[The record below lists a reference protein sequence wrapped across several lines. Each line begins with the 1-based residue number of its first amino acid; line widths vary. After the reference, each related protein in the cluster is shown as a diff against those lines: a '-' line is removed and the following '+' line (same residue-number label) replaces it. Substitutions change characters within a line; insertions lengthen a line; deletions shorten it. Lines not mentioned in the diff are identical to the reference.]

1 MKIQKKF
8 ALLLIVIISIVLKS
22 TISYCTDM
30 SENML
35 STQQES
41 FGINSFVEKSKQYS
55 GEFFDDM
62 DISGIL
68 NSAIKG
74 EI

>member
-41 FGINSFVEKSKQYS
+41 FGINYFFEKSKKNI
-55 GEFFDDM
+55 GEFFYDM
-62 DISGIL
+62 ELSGIL
-68 NSAIKG
+68 KCETVG
-74 EI
+74 K